1 MCPFIHA
8 MTMLPETLDLVWTR
22 FRMTLKS
29 IHGLYTH
36 TRARTRA
43 HTHTH
48 IYMYVCMYI
57 RSIALAAPNGSLPDF
72 YALALFGVASII
84 LRGAACTINDLLDRD
99 YDRQVTSYLFIIWI
113 LCAHQQNYIGLK
125 TLIIDLYFR
134 NSIVCRWRERNRDPL
149 LLGLLHHSKVYASL
163 SFNYC
168 YIEESFCNSMSSG

>member
-57 RSIALAAPNGSLPDF
+57 RSIALAAPNGSLPNF

-84 LRGAACTINDLLDRD
+84 LRGAGCTINDLLDRD

-149 LLGLLHHSKVYASL
+149 LLGLLHHSKVCASL
-163 SFNYC
+163 PFNYC